1 MQGIKG
7 ALLLMGGGMLYKWFI
22 VASYLCGMF
31 VYSGLAEAV
40 TPPEASI
47 PDARQHQA
55 KAPYIDFEH
64 LRDPFASYLK
74 TIAQRGQ
81 RLLKAQQS
89 KLQNREREAL
99 EVFDLSTLSLVG
111 IYKMGENRVAMV
123 QDSQGKGYTVKQ
135 GNYMGK
141 NSGRIEK
148 IDAKTLYLV
157 ERMLNAEGQIV
168 DQQVTLTL
176 KEVND

>member
-1 MQGIKG
+1 
-7 ALLLMGGGMLYKWFI
+7 MLYKWFI
-22 VASYLCGMF
+22 VASYLWGMLIT
-31 VYSGLAEAV
+31 SNLAEAA
-40 TPPEASI
+40 TPPEQPL
-47 PDARQHQA
+47 PDARQHQV
-55 KAPYIDFEH
+55 KAPPIDFEH

-74 TIAQRGQ
+74 TVALRGQ

-89 KLQNREREAL
+89 KLQNREREPL

-111 IYKMGENRVAMV
+111 IYKMGSKRVAMV
-123 QDSQGKGYTVKQ
+123 QDSQGKGYTVKE

-148 IDAKTLYLV
+148 IDDKTLYLV
-157 ERMLNAEGQIV
+157 ERMLNAEGNIV
-168 DQQVTLTL
+168 DRQVTLTL

>member
-1 MQGIKG
+1 
-7 ALLLMGGGMLYKWFI
+7 MLYKWFI
-22 VASYLCGMF
+22 VASYLC
-31 VYSGLAEAV
+31 VTLIWSGVAEAAMK
-40 TPPEASI
+40 PETAI
-47 PDARQHQA
+47 PDARQHQV
-55 KAPYIDFEH
+55 KAPNIDFEH

-74 TIAQRGQ
+74 TVAQRGQ

-89 KLQNREREAL
+89 KLQNRKREPL
-99 EVFDLSTLSLVG
+99 EVFDLSTLTLVA
-111 IYKMGENRVAMV
+111 IYKMGSKRVAMV

-148 IDAKTLYLV
+148 IDRNTVYLV
-157 ERMLNAEGQIV
+157 ERMLNTEGQIV
-168 DQQVTLTL
+168 DHQVTLTL

>member
-1 MQGIKG
+1 
-7 ALLLMGGGMLYKWFI
+7 MLYKWFI
-22 VASYLCGMF
+22 VASYLCVGSWLSIGMAQA
-31 VYSGLAEAV
+31 SQS
-40 TPPEASI
+40 PESPLPNAK
-47 PDARQHQA
+47 QHQV
-55 KAPYIDFEH
+55 KAPIIDLEH

-89 KLQNREREAL
+89 KLSNREHEPL

-111 IYKMGENRVAMV
+111 IYKMGNKRVAMV
-123 QDSQGKGYTVKQ
+123 QDSQGKGYTVHQ

-141 NSGRIEK
+141 NSGRIER
-148 IDAKTLYLV
+148 IDDNTVYLV
-157 ERMLNAEGQIV
+157 ERKLNIEGQIV